1 MENKNNNFET
11 MIKPVIVLTVIAL
24 ICSALLAVTNNVT
37 APIIAENE
45 RITTLNAYAQVLQG
59 VDDPNTLE
67 EIDGITTAN
76 VAAAVKTE
84 DGQIAV
90 KSTASGYDG
99 GVITT
104 ILGFDAD
111 GNIQGIYSDC
121 STQTAGMGS
130 KCDDESF
137 TSQFVGLS
145 TANELTLNQDV
156 QQVSGCTVSSK
167 AFVAAVNA
175 AIDCFNE
182 VKGAA

>member
-84 DGQIAV
+84 DGTFWRMSIFIPDA
-90 KSTASGYDG
+90 
-99 GVITT
+99 ITV
-104 ILGFDAD
+104 
-111 GNIQGIYSDC
+111 
-121 STQTAGMGS
+121 
-130 KCDDESF
+130 E
-137 TSQFVGLS
+137 
-145 TANELTLNQDV
+145 
-156 QQVSGCTVSSK
+156 TV
-167 AFVAAVNA
+167 NP
-175 AIDCFNE
+175 
-182 VKGAA
+182 

>member
-1 MENKNNNFET
+1 MSGT
-11 MIKPVIVLTVIAL
+11 GY
-24 ICSALLAVTNNVT
+24 ST
-37 APIIAENE
+37 APSSE
-45 RITTLNAYAQVLQG
+45 RF
-59 VDDPNTLE
+59 
-67 EIDGITTAN
+67 
-76 VAAAVKTE
+76 
-84 DGQIAV
+84 
-90 KSTASGYDG
+90 G

-145 TANELTLNQDV
+145 AANELTLNQDV

-167 AFVAAVNA
+167 AFVKAVNS
-175 AIDCFNE
+175 AIACYNE

>member
-1 MENKNNNFET
+1 M
-11 MIKPVIVLTVIAL
+11 
-24 ICSALLAVTNNVT
+24 
-37 APIIAENE
+37 
-45 RITTLNAYAQVLQG
+45 
-59 VDDPNTLE
+59 DDPNTLE

-145 TANELTLNQDV
+145 AANELTLNQDV